1 MIGQITLSSENYENM
16 MLSIGKSFLIYDKV
30 DDLEYVYEKIGEV
43 DARLLQQVAIE
54 VFAPE
59 RQSVLIY
66 K

>member
-1 MIGQITLSSENYENM
+1 M

-30 DDLEYVYEKIGEV
+30 DDWEYIYEKIEEI
-43 DARLLQQVAIE
+43 DAKLLQRIAVEI
-54 VFAPE
+54 FAPE